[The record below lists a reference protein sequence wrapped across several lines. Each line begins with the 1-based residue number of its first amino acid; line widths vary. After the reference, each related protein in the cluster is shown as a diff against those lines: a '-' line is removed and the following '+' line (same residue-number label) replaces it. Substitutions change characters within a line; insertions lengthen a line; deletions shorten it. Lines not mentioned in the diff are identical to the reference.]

1 MLPVEEWQAS
11 HNYRWY
17 CCHPYLR
24 YWSHCCIYYSYL
36 HNISFSSWGR
46 DGLLACELPSAEHVC
61 RELHTNGK
69 FYIWLFVDISILMR
83 NLHPIGN
90 LMAPVAD
97 LSRKKYF
104 ILVTVVAALS
114 SSILA
119 FNTSIGYST
128 FEFPFNL
135 NLSLRPLYFTS
146 NLYMRSL
153 DSKFSVTLL

>member
-1 MLPVEEWQAS
+1 
-11 HNYRWY
+11 
-17 CCHPYLR
+17 
-24 YWSHCCIYYSYL
+24 
-36 HNISFSSWGR
+36 
-46 DGLLACELPSAEHVC
+46 
-61 RELHTNGK
+61 
-69 FYIWLFVDISILMR
+69 MR